1 MASAPSGKKKG
12 RKKGVPID
20 LNVFL
25 SNTKGTPDGKAITI
39 TKTGNS
45 WADQMDFE
53 AEEKTVVLPTAPSSV
68 RCGLNVDLDRVPMTG
83 PFKLFIAN
91 VSYDANEEMVASM
104 FQGLD
109 VRNVSLPC
117 DDSGRFRGFGYV
129 EFGNRDDLIEA
140 LHMDDLEVAGRKLRI
155 DLKTPSERDQQQQSR
170 GYSSFGRD
178 EDRDRAEDD
187 GDWRAGPR
195 AAPARTNS
203 DWRSGPPGG
212 GDRPDR
218 SGGDS
223 DWRGGP
229 RGGGGGGSDF
239 GGGYG
244 RDREREPTMAS
255 KPGSKYEAVPSFN
268 DYRGGGGGYGSDRR
282 SDDRYGGR
290 DDRFGGRDDRY
301 GGRDD
306 RYGGRDDRYGDR
318 GRGYGGGGYG
328 YDRRGDVRGYD
339 SRYDRGYGDR
349 DRGGGGGGFDRRD
362 DRYGDRGRDDRYGG
376 SRFGSR
382 DGPRYDSR
390 DGPRYDSRDGPRDG
404 PRYDS
409 RDGPRDG
416 PRYDSRDGPR
426 YDSRDGPR
434 DGPRYD
440 DRPPAES
447 DRPPAERP
455 KLNLKPRSVPSDDIG
470 KPAASSSIFG
480 GAKPVDTTARER
492 EVEERLKATRIDD
505 RPARPTEPA
514 SGSQRRAEASRDIR
528 LSEPARGKDSQPADS
543 AGSRE
548 TNGKAADGAEKKERA
563 PRPPKTLEDK
573 PAVFVEQSRFS
584 ALAEDEEA

>member
-268 DYRGGGGGYGSDRR
+268 DYRGGG
-282 SDDRYGGR
+282 
-290 DDRFGGRDDRY
+290 
-301 GGRDD
+301 
-306 RYGGRDDRYGDR
+306 
-318 GRGYGGGGYG
+318 
-328 YDRRGDVRGYD
+328 
-339 SRYDRGYGDR
+339 